1 MTVFGRRVLLA
12 SSSNRRST
20 SGLKRTVNGRPF
32 VVTSS
37 PPFGEYTIVYCNLS
51 CSISESAVVHSAFLI
66 GFLVLLVGSLLLG
79 VALIRVRRDPP
90 SRLGSLLFALALPL
104 DILLTFLG
112 GAVAPGTDIGFWAA
126 ITVPYGSAW
135 VLLRFALSSSRR
147 AVAGQ
152 PSRVS

>member
-1 MTVFGRRVLLA
+1 M
-12 SSSNRRST
+12 
-20 SGLKRTVNGRPF
+20 
-32 VVTSS
+32 
-37 PPFGEYTIVYCNLS
+37 
-51 CSISESAVVHSAFLI
+51 
-66 GFLVLLVGSLLLG
+66 LLG

-135 VLLRFALSSSRR
+135 VLLGFALSLSRR